1 MRGAAGQMIELH
13 VCVNGRLRDATLGRV
28 ERKRLPH
35 AVDVE
40 DERGL
45 TNGGNY
51 DFRVFK
57 GRGSVDWMEWLH
69 GEPDRITARPAAMR
83 EALWSAA

>member
-1 MRGAAGQMIELH
+1 MIELH
-13 VCVNGRLRDATLGRV
+13 VCVHGWLRDATLGRV

-35 AVDVE
+35 AVDIE

-45 TNGGNY
+45 ANGGN
-51 DFRVFK
+51 DDCRVFE
-57 GRGSVDWMEWLH
+57 GRGRVNWMEWLH
-69 GEPDRITARPAAMR
+69 GEPDRITGTRAALR